1 MSQALSAA
9 ENEVIDYMD
18 SVIQHAKAEDD
29 WEIDD
34 AMDKVDEGVIKILG
48 HYDIDEETKEK
59 VMDRFNKNLQ
69 ELLTQIKSQKEVQEE
84 EVSVDPLRA
93 AEVEVAAHV
102 NEVVERAKATDG
114 WDIND
119 VVSKVSVGVS
129 KILDAHDV
137 DDVMKE
143 AALDH
148 FDQKLTKVLAQIS
161 LEKELDF

>member
-1 MSQALSAA
+1 M
-9 ENEVIDYMD
+9 
-18 SVIQHAKAEDD
+18 
-29 WEIDD
+29 
-34 AMDKVDEGVIKILG
+34 G
-48 HYDIDEETKEK
+48 DEETKEK

-137 DDVMKE
+137 DDVTKE
-143 AALDH
+143 NAMDH
-148 FDQKLTKVLAQIS
+148 FDKKLTQVLAQ
-161 LEKELDF
+161 